1 MSTAIKLPVPDRVK
15 PSFVIFD
22 IRALWRSNLS
32 VRVPGCQKITNDVN
46 PMWHRK
52 RYSCTLMATVCVK
65 GLNSSGPCTQMFSTL
80 PLMCYYNHSGW
91 LIAVVHWTH
100 TRYIPQRWPVWS
112 PHAAQWKLSLC
123 ISVYVCRCVC
133 RELSVSRRRVSM
145 HTRWPTWLES
155 RFTAIPPFHWPTS
168 SSTYELPLM
177 LAVVCPSVC
186 HTRGSIKM
194 VEQTS

>member
-1 MSTAIKLPVPDRVK
+1 
-15 PSFVIFD
+15 
-22 IRALWRSNLS
+22 
-32 VRVPGCQKITNDVN
+32 
-46 PMWHRK
+46 MWHRK
-52 RYSCTLMATVCVK
+52 LYSCTLMATVDVK
-65 GLNSSGPCTQMFSTL
+65 GWNSSGPCTQMFSTL

-91 LIAVVHWTH
+91 LIAVAHWTH

-112 PHAAQWKLSLC
+112 PHVAQWKLSLC
-123 ISVYVCRCVC
+123 ISMYVCRCVC

-186 HTRGSIKM
+186 
-194 VEQTS
+194 TSVTHVGQSKWLNKHPKQMKIDSYCQWYNCGPPNVLFSDRCLD